1 MIPSS
6 KGGVPMTLRKYIRN
20 KIILFSCFL
29 ALGMLFFMSRPS
41 NAAHQNAFICCL
53 IDDMSFSYKTVVFY
67 TGEEIE
73 AQRLARFY
81 EHNYFI
87 DDSASNRLSVYDY
100 KGRVSASK
108 NSKITSSKSLE
119 SGFEASTSN
128 NGRISINYMDSFN
141 KDVYTPVKKYIKSK
155 GAEFYSVDEELYT
168 LALTFP
174 ADVSMDANSA
184 DINRAYQI
192 AETLGEGFNSALLFI
207 NNGESYISTD
217 QLIDAAYGL
226 CSIRSGGTLK
236 GPSNTSDSG
245 SEFSVTFS
253 DKPSVKDSSYQYN
266 CNISAID
273 QSRNYQNTYAP
284 KNNYDPS
291 TEVIGRG
298 SFPWKIKKGYKG
310 CKPDEI
316 MEDGSHNQLAETY
329 GKADDTTYISWE
341 HLFVEAGTL
350 YSQGITYA
358 NQADLYSME
367 ALEGSVVSFF
377 RNLLSGLTGYIDT
390 YSMEDLIFNNGVRG
404 SSAFYFGTFNKN
416 WSTILLNMFLI
427 FSAIAVSLVF
437 FIIVRMIVKK
447 NISTANVVERVSLME
462 EMKNLLISLFFISF
476 AWGAIRVLM
485 LLNYHF
491 VGIWGAFADGR
502 SLSTIHSSSVLFSGV
517 VIQFVYFILEI
528 YVNYVYIVRGLVI
541 AALTITSPLFIIAFN
556 FGRFGKAMT
565 SAFLKELVGSIFL
578 QSFHAFIYGMLLAAA
593 TGTRGIESI
602 VIVASVIPL
611 TSVFKEVTSSGGD
624 AILKTAQS
632 LTQTT
637 AAVGGAAVGTAAAF
651 AGEGVSKVGETVGG
665 AVEAAHPVAGAA
677 IKGVTGIAGGAL
689 EASGGAFQIGTGAGL
704 ELSGVG
710 GGGSLVKSGFKETE
724 RGRNVAT
731 TSAINSGFSAV
742 RSIGSEISQSKEE
755 ELRKPL
761 APSDIN
767 NSFSAIDE
775 ARLGNYKET
784 QGTVAHEDSKRAA
797 VPFVSREYYTAPTG
811 TTGTPEQENTRN
823 AIKEYRMAVKDDRF
837 NQNDNQVRAFKSK
850 YGNIDDVNVYRTNI
864 GGREVEAISFRK
876 TFPQNVINDK
886 NIPSSDRDNA

>member
-1 MIPSS
+1 
-6 KGGVPMTLRKYIRN
+6 MTLKKYIRN

-29 ALGMLFFMSRPS
+29 ALGMLFFISRPS

-81 EHNYFI
+81 EHNHFI
-87 DDSASNRLSVYDY
+87 DDSASGRLDVYNY
-100 KGRVSASK
+100 KGKVSADSNK
-108 NSKITSSKSLE
+108 AITDSKSTA
-119 SGFEASTSN
+119 SGFEAATGST
-128 NGRISINYMDSFN
+128 GRISINYMTSAS
-141 KDVYTPVKKYIKSK
+141 KDVYTPIKKYIKAN

-174 ADVSMDANSA
+174 SDVSMDAGSA

-192 AETLGEGFNSALLFI
+192 AETLGEGFNNALLFI
-207 NNGESYISTD
+207 NNGESYISTN

-236 GPSNTSDSG
+236 GPSNTADSG
-245 SEFSVTFS
+245 TSFSVTYS
-253 DKPSVKDSSYQYN
+253 NDPALKDSSYQYN
-266 CNISAID
+266 CIISAID
-273 QSRNYQNTYAP
+273 QSRNYQNMYAP
-284 KNNYDPS
+284 KTNKYTSEDPS
-291 TEVIGRG
+291 EEVIGRG

-310 CKPDEI
+310 CKADDV
-316 MEDGSHNQLAETY
+316 MEDGSHNQIAETY
-329 GKADDTTYISWE
+329 GGADDTTYISWE

-637 AAVGGAAVGTAAAF
+637 AAVGGAAVGTAAAT

-704 ELSGVG
+704 DISGVG
-710 GGGSLVKSGFKETE
+710 GGGGLIKSGFKETE
-724 RGRNVAT
+724 RGSKVAT
-731 TSAINSGFSAV
+731 TSAINSGFSAA
-742 RSIGSEISQSKEE
+742 RSIGSVISQSKEE
-755 ELRKPL
+755 GLRQPL
-761 APSDIN
+761 TSRDIN
-767 NSFSAIDE
+767 SSFGAVDQ
-775 ARLGNYKET
+775 ARLGDFKET
-784 QGTVAHEDSKRAA
+784 QGTVAHEDSGKAA
-797 VPFVSREYYTAPTG
+797 IPFVNRDYFTAPVG
-811 TTGTPEQENTRN
+811 TTGTEEQENTRN
-823 AIKEYRMAVKDDRF
+823 AIKEYRMAVKDD
-837 NQNDNQVRAFKSK
+837 NYNHNDNQVRAFKSK
-850 YGNIDDVNVYRTNI
+850 YGNVDDINI
-864 GGREVEAISFRK
+864 YHTKIEGKDVEAISFRK
-876 TFPQNVINDK
+876 TFPQSVIDDK
-886 NIPSSDRDNA
+886 NMTSSKKDNA